1 MPYNEFRLDAAALEV
16 ADNPNIRIVTYHFNI
31 PVRLTP
37 ERATF
42 ERVLQQ
48 IQQDFPDNSQQQVTI
63 VPYFQ
68 ISAVYTLIH
77 RTSGAERLWQGS
89 MNPRSRERGQ
99 VTPFRHLNPANFVD
113 FTHGRSQTQHVLHA
127 LNNITDQQNT
137 EWAVSEILS
146 VVVSVQTTV
155 RLTHPVF
162 HIHPQLL
169 GHGVRRQQGRRQ
181 RRQAIRAVFRLNLE

>member
-1 MPYNEFRLDAAALEV
+1 MPYNEFRLDAAALSD
-16 ADNPNIRIVTYHFNI
+16 ADNPNSRIVTYHFNI
-31 PVRLTP
+31 PERLTP

-42 ERVLQQ
+42 ETVLQQ
-48 IQQDFPDNSQQQVTI
+48 IQQDFPDNSQQHVRFA
-63 VPYFQ
+63 PYFQ

-77 RTSGAERLWQGS
+77 RETGAERLWQGS

-99 VTPFRHLNPANFVD
+99 VTPFRHLDPATFVD
-113 FTHGRSQTQHVLHA
+113 FTHARSQTQHVLNA
-127 LNNITDQQNT
+127 LNNYTDQQAS
-137 EWAVSEILS
+137 EWTVGEILS